1 MVTCFFSHLC
11 PSYFIRYELTTYIIR
26 RCIRQDACESDVRHG
41 IEEML
46 RQRYWVGNRPY
57 IRCQTSG
64 DSLEKEG
71 GYATS
76 VAYPPFS
83 SVCERAFS
91 RCRGR
96 CVPSHVYRDNPRIG
110 LLLVARK
117 AAY

>member
-26 RCIRQDACESDVRHG
+26 RCVRQDACESDVQHG

-57 IRCQTSG
+57 IRWQTSG

-71 GYATS
+71 GYATDVVYPPS
-76 VAYPPFS
+76 LLYVRERLVDVGVDAYPAMR
-83 SVCERAFS
+83 V
-91 RCRGR
+91 
-96 CVPSHVYRDNPRIG
+96 RIIPVLDG
-110 LLLVARK
+110 S
-117 AAY
+117 

>member
-1 MVTCFFSHLC
+1 MVSCFFPPFAPFVFYS
-11 PSYFIRYELTTYIIR
+11 YELSTYIIR

-71 GYATS
+71 GYATD
-76 VAYPPFS
+76 VAYPPFC
-83 SVCERAFS
+83 SVYES
-91 RCRGR
+91 
-96 CVPSHVYRDNPRIG
+96 V
-110 LLLVARK
+110 
-117 AAY
+117 

>member
-11 PSYFIRYELTTYIIR
+11 PSYFTQYELTTYIVR
-26 RCIRQDACESDVRHG
+26 RCVCQDVCESDVRHG

-57 IRCQTSG
+57 IRWQTSG

-76 VAYPPFS
+76 VAYPPS
-83 SVCERAFS
+83 LLYVRERLVDVGVDAY
-91 RCRGR
+91 
-96 CVPSHVYRDNPRIG
+96 PAMRIG
-110 LLLVARK
+110 IIPVLDGS
-117 AAY
+117 

>member
-1 MVTCFFSHLC
+1 
-11 PSYFIRYELTTYIIR
+11 
-26 RCIRQDACESDVRHG
+26 
-41 IEEML
+41 ML

-57 IRCQTSG
+57 IRWQTSG